1 VTSLIDKIGLLHDAL
16 SAASLDH
23 AFGGALALAWCT
35 EQARGTIDID
45 LNVFV
50 EVASVDAVLAGLPS
64 TVRYE
69 SSDRDVLLRDG
80 QVGLWWDTT
89 PIDIFLNTT
98 PFHESAMERVRVEP
112 FAGRQIPFL
121 GCSDLAVF
129 KAFFNRTKDW
139 ADIEAMIAI
148 ESLDIDRVLGVLVR
162 YLGADDE
169 RVARLR
175 SLVATPPDR

>member
-1 VTSLIDKIGLLHDAL
+1 VISLIDKIGALHDSLAV
-16 SAASLDH
+16 ASIDH

-50 EVASVDAVLAGLPS
+50 DVSSVDAVLAALPA

-69 SSDRDVLLRDG
+69 SSDREVLVRDG
-80 QVGLWWDTT
+80 QARLWWDTT
-89 PIDIFLNTT
+89 PVDIFFNTT
-98 PFHESAMERVRVEP
+98 PFHESAMERLRVES
-112 FAGRQIPFL
+112 FAGRRIPFL

-139 ADIEAMIAI
+139 ADIEAMLAVG
-148 ESLDIDRVLGVLVR
+148 SLDVDRVLGVLVR
-162 YLGADDE
+162 YLGPDDE

-175 SLVATPPDR
+175 SLAD